1 MTHPTEWPAWHRSV
15 RTRDQSH
22 EDCCQRIVW
31 LCGNLIERR
40 ERNAADLQKWRELGM
55 KKA

>member
-1 MTHPTEWPAWHRSV
+1 MTHPTEWSAWRPSI

-22 EDCCQRIVW
+22 EDCCQMIVW
-31 LCGNLIERR
+31 LYGSLIERR
-40 ERNAADLQKWRELGM
+40 EHNAADLQKWRELGV